1 MDAKERSFPVRVRGN
16 ARFSGP
22 AEPMG
27 LCLRLCPR
35 CVNPKLENSFSFAH
49 LGSMLIHPITPAQIR
64 AGRGLLKWTQGVLA
78 SRASISAV
86 TLNMI
91 ESDQVAP
98 RTKTLDAIRTVLEG
112 EGIRFIGDAAEGF
125 GVMMRPR
132 ADAPANPSA
141 NPSGSKSLR
150 EKTSSS
156 MRAAG

>member
-1 MDAKERSFPVRVRGN
+1 
-16 ARFSGP
+16 
-22 AEPMG
+22 
-27 LCLRLCPR
+27 
-35 CVNPKLENSFSFAH
+35 
-49 LGSMLIHPITPAQIR
+49 MLIHPITPAQIR

-132 ADAPANPSA
+132 ADASATPSA
-141 NPSGSKSLR
+141 DPSGSKPLR
-150 EKTSSS
+150 DKTSSS

>member
-1 MDAKERSFPVRVRGN
+1 
-16 ARFSGP
+16 
-22 AEPMG
+22 
-27 LCLRLCPR
+27 
-35 CVNPKLENSFSFAH
+35 
-49 LGSMLIHPITPAQIR
+49 MLIHPITPAQIR

-132 ADAPANPSA
+132 ADASANPSA
-141 NPSGSKSLR
+141 DPSGSKPLR
-150 EKTSSS
+150 DKTSSS

>member
-1 MDAKERSFPVRVRGN
+1 
-16 ARFSGP
+16 
-22 AEPMG
+22 
-27 LCLRLCPR
+27 
-35 CVNPKLENSFSFAH
+35 
-49 LGSMLIHPITPAQIR
+49 MLIHPITPAQIR

-132 ADAPANPSA
+132 ADAPANPS
-141 NPSGSKSLR
+141 GSKPLR